1 MATQDQNNN
10 LLKSLIKVGL
20 NDGQSNQQMVD
31 RLQPLADFQQAQP
44 ANFQQAKPANPI
56 ATTKN
61 PVITRTGA
69 ST

>member
-20 NDGQSNQQMVD
+20 NDGQSNQQMLD
-31 RLQPLADFQQAQP
+31 RLQPLADFQQAQ
-44 ANFQQAKPANPI
+44 PANPI